1 MKKLALVGVIALAF
15 STTAMAADIAFYVGA
30 PNVDGWY
37 TVDEVTANVETIISM
52 TGSLFADVQQFDDD
66 QFDAFGAWVEEN
78 TDDGELDILW
88 LNGCMPSVLYAIGN
102 VDPDG
107 SRIEEWLDGGNMVIN
122 VGDWFGYVSYEG
134 GSRNTENGSAGA
146 ANILDLAAGIIVSAD
161 GTTLP
166 VTAAGKQYLP
176 SLNDPAPT
184 SRPIGLSAVV
194 APWEV
199 AAAFAQDAAGTQAD
213 PVVIHN
219 TETGAYVA
227 FVNQGG
233 SGSWID
239 DRGITCSEFI
249 ANWVTAMVGLGNPS
263 LALPLN
269 PDDGVDDVS
278 PDTVL
283 EWASGRTAATH
294 DVYFGTSFE
303 DVNAATRANPLDV
316 LVSESQSANTYD
328 PDGLLEFGTVYYW
341 RIDEVNSAPDFT
353 IFKGATWSF
362 TAEPL
367 AYPIENIVATSNAT
381 SEANAGP
388 ENTINGSGLNELDQ
402 HSTVSGD
409 MWLGTPGA
417 DPVYIQYDL
426 GLVYKLH
433 EMRVWNYNVQFELIL
448 GFGLKDVTI
457 EYSTDGTEWIALGD
471 MALAQATAK
480 ADYAAN
486 TTVDFAGVAARYV
499 RITINS
505 GYGAMGQYGLSEVR
519 FLFIP
524 ASAREPQPADDAA
537 NVSVDT
543 ALAWRAGRD
552 AVSHEVAI
560 GTDPE
565 ALPAGD
571 AVSANTYDPGALNLG
586 TTYYW
591 QVTAIQETESWASGL
606 WSFGTQA
613 YLVVDDFEAYDDD
626 ENRIYDTW
634 IDGWIN
640 ETGSTV
646 GYGQEPFAEQTIV
659 NSGSQSMPLS
669 YDNAGVATAEA
680 ELELGQD
687 WTTSGIQSLS
697 LYFYGD
703 ATNSGGQL
711 YVKIDGTKIAYEGLA
726 ANITDPTWHL
736 WNIDLAASGASL
748 SNVSSLTI
756 GIEGSGAQGIV
767 YIDDIRLYPEVLGYY
782 KLPDVTAAGDTVVG
796 VPNDGDWPDGET
808 PDLAI
813 DDDTA
818 TKFLHFK
825 GATEPTGIQVTPL
838 VGATVVTGLA
848 LTTAND
854 AAERDPATFELYGS
868 NAGIDGPYTLIASGD
883 IVDFTGE
890 TAWPRFTKNGTV
902 ISFENTVA
910 YAHYQVLFPTVRDPG
925 SANSMQIAEVEL
937 IGETP

>member
-1 MKKLALVGVIALAF
+1 
-15 STTAMAADIAFYVGA
+15 
-30 PNVDGWY
+30 
-37 TVDEVTANVETIISM
+37 
-52 TGSLFADVQQFDDD
+52 
-66 QFDAFGAWVEEN
+66 
-78 TDDGELDILW
+78 
-88 LNGCMPSVLYAIGN
+88 
-102 VDPDG
+102 
-107 SRIEEWLDGGNMVIN
+107 
-122 VGDWFGYVSYEG
+122 
-134 GSRNTENGSAGA
+134 
-146 ANILDLAAGIIVSAD
+146 
-161 GTTLP
+161 
-166 VTAAGKQYLP
+166 
-176 SLNDPAPT
+176 
-184 SRPIGLSAVV
+184 
-194 APWEV
+194 
-199 AAAFAQDAAGTQAD
+199 
-213 PVVIHN
+213 
-219 TETGAYVA
+219 
-227 FVNQGG
+227 
-233 SGSWID
+233 
-239 DRGITCSEFI
+239 
-249 ANWVTAMVGLGNPS
+249 
-263 LALPLN
+263 
-269 PDDGVDDVS
+269 
-278 PDTVL
+278 
-283 EWASGRTAATH
+283 
-294 DVYFGTSFE
+294 
-303 DVNAATRANPLDV
+303 
-316 LVSESQSANTYD
+316 
-328 PDGLLEFGTVYYW
+328 
-341 RIDEVNSAPDFT
+341 
-353 IFKGATWSF
+353 
-362 TAEPL
+362 L